1 MFYAA
6 TGLHTPTL
14 VANCVLNGFLS
25 YTAIVLNIITIQAL
39 RKTSSLP
46 KTLKTLLLSLSI
58 SDLGVGLLVQPL
70 YVASLAMEI
79 TKNSKNTD
87 NINAYWA
94 VVKASAISG
103 SLFAFASFFGVFVIT
118 VDRFLAIH
126 LHLRYQ
132 ELVTQKR
139 VVAAVI
145 SFWVFSVSI
154 ASFSYALVSVL
165 SVMLVVCI
173 ITTGLLYCKIYAAVR
188 HHTNQIHTLQ
198 VQQVTQNG
206 DMANTAR
213 LRKTAVATFY
223 VYILFSVC
231 YLPIACAGLAK
242 MIHGKNAFLSH
253 LWLFIWTLVFLNS
266 SLNPLIYSWK
276 MRHIR
281 QAVLDILRNICPSGH

>member
-1 MFYAA
+1 MTDAE
-6 TGLHTPTL
+6 GLHTPTL

-25 YTAIVLNIITIQAL
+25 YTAIVLNIITIQVL

-70 YVASLAMEI
+70 YVAFLAMEI

-87 NINAYWA
+87 NIIAAYWA
-94 VVKASAISG
+94 IPN
-103 SLFAFASFFGVFVIT
+103 SLFVFPSFFGVFAIT

-126 LHLRYQ
+126 LHNLRYQ
-132 ELVTQKR
+132 KLVTHKR
-139 VVAAVI
+139 VVAVVI
-145 SFWVFSVSI
+145 SFWVFSVIACFWYESI
-154 ASFSYALVSVL
+154 SVL
-165 SVMLVVCI
+165 SVMSVVCI
-173 ITTGLLYCKIYAAVR
+173 VTTGLLYCKIYAAER
-188 HHTNQIHTLQ
+188 HHTNQIRALQ
-198 VQQVTQNG
+198 VPEQVAQNG
-206 DMANTAR
+206 DMANAAR

-231 YLPIACAGLAK
+231 YLPIACAGLAT

-253 LWLFIWTLVFLNS
+253 LWFFTWTVVYLNS
-266 SLNPLIYSWK
+266 SFNPLIYSWK

-281 QAVLDILRNICPSGH
+281 QAVLDTLRNICPSGH

>member
-1 MFYAA
+1 MTKAE
-6 TGLHTPTL
+6 GLHTPTL

-70 YVASLAMEI
+70 YVAFLAMEI

-87 NINAYWA
+87 NIIAYWA
-94 VVKASAISG
+94 VVRASAISG
-103 SLFAFASFFGVFVIT
+103 SLFAFASFFGVFAIT

-154 ASFSYALVSVL
+154 AYFWYESIIVL
-165 SVMLVVCI
+165 SVMSVVCI

-188 HHTNQIHTLQ
+188 HHTNQIHALQ

-231 YLPIACAGLAK
+231 YLPMACAGLAT

-253 LWLFIWTLVFLNS
+253 LWFL
-266 SLNPLIYSWK
+266 LGPLCI
-276 MRHIR
+276 
-281 QAVLDILRNICPSGH
+281 

>member
-1 MFYAA
+1 MTEAE
-6 TGLHTPTL
+6 GLHTPTL

-70 YVASLAMEI
+70 YVAFLAMEI

-87 NINAYWA
+87 NIIAAYW
-94 VVKASAISG
+94 VIPN
-103 SLFAFASFFGVFVIT
+103 SLFVFPSFFGVFAIT

-139 VVAAVI
+139 VVAVVI
-145 SFWVFSVSI
+145 SFWVFSVLIACFRYESI
-154 ASFSYALVSVL
+154 LVF
-165 SVMLVVCI
+165 SVMSVVCI

-188 HHTNQIHTLQ
+188 HHTNQIRLLQ
-198 VQQVTQNG
+198 VPEQVAQNR

-231 YLPIACAGLAK
+231 YLPIACAGLAT

-253 LWLFIWTLVFLNS
+253 LWFFTLTVVYLNS
-266 SLNPLIYSWK
+266 SFNPLIYSWK
-276 MRHIR
+276 MRNIR
-281 QAVLDILRNICPSGH
+281 QAVLDTLRNICPSGH

>member
-1 MFYAA
+1 MTEAE
-6 TGLHTPTL
+6 GLHTPTL

-25 YTAIVLNIITIQAL
+25 STAIVLNIITIQAL

-70 YVASLAMEI
+70 YVAFLAMEI

-87 NINAYWA
+87 NIIVAYWA
-94 VVKASAISG
+94 IPN
-103 SLFAFASFFGVFVIT
+103 SLFVFPSFFGVFAIT

-126 LHLRYQ
+126 LHNLRYQ
-132 ELVTQKR
+132 KLVTHKR
-139 VVAAVI
+139 VVAVVI
-145 SFWVFSVSI
+145 SFWVFSVIACFWYESI
-154 ASFSYALVSVL
+154 SVL
-165 SVMLVVCI
+165 SVMSVVCI

-188 HHTNQIHTLQ
+188 HHTNQIRALQ
-198 VQQVTQNG
+198 VPEQVAQNG

-231 YLPIACAGLAK
+231 YLPIACAGLAT

-253 LWLFIWTLVFLNS
+253 LWLFTLTVVYLNS
-266 SLNPLIYSWK
+266 SFNPLIYSWK

-281 QAVLDILRNICPSGH
+281 QAVLDTLRNICPSGH

>member
-1 MFYAA
+1 MTEAE
-6 TGLHTPTL
+6 GLHTPTL

-70 YVASLAMEI
+70 YVASLAMKI

-87 NINAYWA
+87 NIIAYWA
-94 VVKASAISG
+94 VVKASVISG
-103 SLFAFASFFGVFVIT
+103 SLFAFASFFGVFAIT

-132 ELVTQKR
+132 ELVTHKR
-139 VVAAVI
+139 VVAVVI

-154 ASFSYALVSVL
+154 ACFWYESIIVL
-165 SVMLVVCI
+165 SVMSVVCI
-173 ITTGLLYCKIYAAVR
+173 IFTGLLYCKIYAVVR
-188 HHTNQIHTLQ
+188 HHTNQIHALQ

-231 YLPIACAGLAK
+231 YLPIACAGLAT

-253 LWLFIWTLVFLNS
+253 LWLFTSTLVFLNS

-281 QAVLDILRNICPSGH
+281 QAVLHILRNICPSGH

>member
-1 MFYAA
+1 MTDAE
-6 TGLHTPTL
+6 GLHTPTL

-70 YVASLAMEI
+70 YVAHMYLTMET
-79 TKNSKNTD
+79 TKNIDS
-87 NINAYWA
+87 IAYWA
-94 VVKASAISG
+94 VYKAYAIPS
-103 SLFAFASFFGVFVIT
+103 SLFVFASFFGVFAIT

-126 LHLRYQ
+126 LHNLRYQ
-132 ELVTQKR
+132 KLVTHKR
-139 VVAAVI
+139 VVAVVI
-145 SFWVFSVSI
+145 SFWVFSVIACFWYESI
-154 ASFSYALVSVL
+154 SVL
-165 SVMLVVCI
+165 SVMSVVCI

-188 HHTNQIHTLQ
+188 HHTNQIHALQ

-213 LRKTAVATFY
+213 LRKTSVATFY

-231 YLPIACAGLAK
+231 YLPIACAGLAT

-253 LWLFIWTLVFLNS
+253 LWLFTWTLVFLNS

-281 QAVLDILRNICPSGH
+281 QAILDILRNICPSGH

>member
-1 MFYAA
+1 MTEAE
-6 TGLHTPTL
+6 GLHTPTL

-25 YTAIVLNIITIQAL
+25 STAIVLNIITIQAL

-70 YVASLAMEI
+70 YVAFLAVEI

-87 NINAYWA
+87 NIIAYWA
-94 VVKASAISG
+94 VVKAYAIS
-103 SLFAFASFFGVFVIT
+103 SNLFAFASFFGVFAIT
-118 VDRFLAIH
+118 VDRFLAMH

-132 ELVTQKR
+132 ELVTHKR
-139 VVAAVI
+139 VVAVVI

-154 ASFSYALVSVL
+154 ACFWYESTIVL
-165 SVMLVVCI
+165 SVMSVVCI
-173 ITTGLLYCKIYAAVR
+173 ISTGLLYCKIYAVVR
-188 HHTNQIHTLQ
+188 HHTNQIHALQ
-198 VQQVTQNG
+198 VHQVTQNG

-231 YLPIACAGLAK
+231 YLPIACAGLAT

-253 LWLFIWTLVFLNS
+253 LWLFTSTVLFLNS

>member
-1 MFYAA
+1 MTEAE
-6 TGLHTPTL
+6 GLHTPTL

-70 YVASLAMEI
+70 YVAHMYLTMEI
-79 TKNSKNTD
+79 TKNIDS
-87 NINAYWA
+87 IAYWA
-94 VVKASAISG
+94 VYKAYAIPR
-103 SLFAFASFFGVFVIT
+103 SLFVFASFFGVFAIT

-126 LHLRYQ
+126 LHNLRYQ
-132 ELVTQKR
+132 KLVTHKR
-139 VVAAVI
+139 VVAVVI
-145 SFWVFSVSI
+145 SFWVFSVIACFWYESI
-154 ASFSYALVSVL
+154 SVL
-165 SVMLVVCI
+165 SVMSVVCI
-173 ITTGLLYCKIYAAVR
+173 ITTGLLYCKIYAAER
-188 HHTNQIHTLQ
+188 HHTNQIRALQ
-198 VQQVTQNG
+198 VPEQVAQNG

-231 YLPIACAGLAK
+231 YLPMACAGLA
-242 MIHGKNAFLSH
+242 IHDKTAFLSH
-253 LWLFIWTLVFLNS
+253 LWFFTWTVVYLNS
-266 SLNPLIYSWK
+266 SFNPLIYSWK

-281 QAVLDILRNICPSGH
+281 RAALDTLRNICPSGH